1 MSPPDNPA
9 ASQGTN
15 TGPRGPAVS
24 IVSEI
29 VISMSVLMGAAVL
42 LITLMVNWTYTAVP
56 REYLEYAAYIITPY
70 IMLFAATVAIYG
82 WWLIRRVI
90 VRPLNA
96 LVEATQAAADGD
108 LDRRV
113 PVPAENEM
121 GLLTR
126 SFNNMAE
133 SLLQGRTELE
143 RKLDEVRRLNEDL
156 AQTQREL
163 LSSEKLASVGRLA
176 AGVAHEIGNPLS
188 AIAGYLDIL
197 ARRKYL
203 EELDREMLGRVRA
216 EVERIHEIIK
226 ELLDYSRPQT
236 ASAGLIDLNEL
247 VGSALSL
254 LSMGQKGWDK
264 VEIVTDPGE
273 IPLVFGNR
281 SALQQLVMSLC
292 LNAFQA
298 MPDGGRLSLATVAS
312 EREGHRG
319 TALTVADTGAG
330 IPEDQLERIFDPF
343 FTTKEPGQGTGLGL
357 SICLRIVE
365 NMNGRISVRSEPG
378 SGASFRVWLPA
389 APGDEDAGS
398 APGEGN

>member
-1 MSPPDNPA
+1 MSSPA
-9 ASQGTN
+9 NAPVSQGSA
-15 TGPRGPAVS
+15 GPRGRSVS
-24 IVSEI
+24 VISEI
-29 VISMSVLMGAAVL
+29 VISMGILMLAAVL
-42 LITLMVNWTYTAVP
+42 LITLMVNWTYASLP
-56 REYLEYAAYIITPY
+56 EEYLKYAAYILIPY
-70 IMLFAATVAIYG
+70 ILLFAATVAVYG
-82 WWLIRRVI
+82 WRLILRVI

-108 LDRRV
+108 LERRV

-121 GLLTR
+121 GRLTR

-133 SLLQGRTELE
+133 RLLQGRREMERRLE
-143 RKLDEVRRLNEDL
+143 EVRRLNEDL

-197 ARRKYL
+197 VRRTYL
-203 EELDREMLGRVRA
+203 QELDREMLERVRD
-216 EVERIHEIIK
+216 EVKRIHEIIR

-236 ASAGLIDLNEL
+236 ASAGLIDMNEL

-254 LSMGQKGWDK
+254 LSMGQTGWEK
-264 VEIVTDPGE
+264 VEIITDPGE
-273 IPLVFGNR
+273 VPLVFGNR
-281 SALQQLVMSLC
+281 SALQQLVMNLC
-292 LNAFQA
+292 INAFQA
-298 MPDGGRLSLATVAS
+298 MPEGGRLTLSTSAR
-312 EREGHRG
+312 ERQGRAG
-319 TALTVADTGAG
+319 AILTVVDTGPG
-330 IPEDQLERIFDPF
+330 IPEDLLDRIFDPF

-365 NMNGRISVRSEPG
+365 NMKGHISVRNVPG

-389 APGDEDAGS
+389 APDYEGGGS
-398 APGEGN
+398 ASPEAS